1 MKPAQIY
8 HIIALCLA
16 THFLVSCVDDD
27 NTSNLT
33 SDPATRQLLI
43 NEAISLDAGGE
54 SVTLYLNDNGTP

>member
-1 MKPAQIY
+1 MKPARIY

-16 THFLVSCVDDD
+16 TLFLVSCADDD

-33 SDPATRQLLI
+33 SDPATRQLLT